1 MMKKVLDCLTGNKE
15 LKKGKKKVLYI
26 TANPKDVSQSYSL
39 QVGQAFINE
48 YRKLNPQDEIIEF
61 DVYDIDIPLIDRD
74 LLSAWDALS
83 AGITFDLL
91 TTEQKNKV
99 TVFSQLTDQF
109 VSADRYVFATP
120 MWNLGVPAMFKAYL
134 DTANVA
140 GKTFKYTESGPV
152 GLLENKKALHIH
164 ASGGIYSTGP
174 AKPFEHSD
182 SYVKSLMNFIG
193 VKEYE
198 SIFVEGMALN
208 PNNAEKIKQD
218 SINLALELAKQF

>member
-1 MMKKVLDCLTGNKE
+1 MMKKALDCLTDNKQ
-15 LKKGKKKVLYI
+15 LKKESKKVLYI
-26 TANPKDVSQSYSL
+26 TANPKDESKSYSL
-39 QVGQAFINE
+39 QVGRAFINE
-48 YRKLNPQDEIIEF
+48 YKLLNPQDEIIEF

-74 LLSAWDALS
+74 LLDAWEALS
-83 AGITFDLL
+83 AGVSFDLL

-140 GKTFKYTESGPV
+140 GKTFKYTKNGPM

-164 ASGGIYSTGP
+164 ATGGIYSTGP
-174 AKPFEHSD
+174 AKQFEHSD

-193 VKEYE
+193 VIEYE
-198 SIFVEGMALN
+198 SILVEGMDFE
-208 PNNAEKIKQD
+208 PDKSQEIKQNA
-218 SINLALELAKQF
+218 INKALEIARSF